1 MHFTRIFP
9 FGSGRSPPAPA
20 TSLLELDSGRHHHHL
35 PLLLLGSQS
44 LLHLLLGRG
53 SQLHTQLPALLQ
65 CVCEEP
71 RHLITRRVRGKESG
85 SRFAICLPGTC
96 LSHPA
101 ALPPS
106 FHAHR
111 SHTHATHNHNKHTA
125 IWKEVLAFTPLEQ
138 KITIIYLI
146 HFSCLLYDHWA
157 KMGQSVH
164 TLSDSWW

>member
-1 MHFTRIFP
+1 MLPLPAQSNAFYPNFP
-9 FGSGRSPPAPA
+9 LWFWEEPPSPSHLLVRACFWEAPPPPPPPPPPSWFSEPAPPPPWWRQPTPHTI
-20 TSLLELDSGRHHHHL
+20 TSIV
-35 PLLLLGSQS
+35 
-44 LLHLLLGRG
+44 
-53 SQLHTQLPALLQ
+53 AVCV

-85 SRFAICLPGTC
+85 SRFAICLPGTW
-96 LSHPA
+96 LSHPG

-146 HFSCLLYDHWA
+146 HFSCLLYDH
-157 KMGQSVH
+157 
-164 TLSDSWW
+164 

>member
-1 MHFTRIFP
+1 MGRIVLPLPTAMHFARIFP
-9 FGSGRSPPAPA
+9 FGSGRSPPAPNP
-20 TSLLELDSGRHHHHL
+20 S
-35 PLLLLGSQS
+35 
-44 LLHLLLGRG
+44 HLLVRALFWEAPPPPPPSWFSEPAPPPPCWR
-53 SQLHTQLPALLQ
+53 QPTPHTITSIVAV

-111 SHTHATHNHNKHTA
+111 SHARNTHNHNKHTA
-125 IWKEVLAFTPLEQ
+125 METGPRFHTSRA
-138 KITIIYLI
+138 KINYYLS
-146 HFSCLLYDHWA
+146 HS
-157 KMGQSVH
+157 
-164 TLSDSWW
+164 

>member
-44 LLHLLLGRG
+44 LLHLLLGGG
-53 SQLHTQLPALLQ
+53 SQLNTPLPALLQ

-96 LSHPA
+96 LSHPGA
-101 ALPPS
+101 QPPS

-111 SHTHATHNHNKHTA
+111 SHTHATHT
-125 IWKEVLAFTPLEQ
+125 IITSTQQWKEDLTFTPI
-138 KITIIYLI
+138 KKFTNI
-146 HFSCLLYDHWA
+146 
-157 KMGQSVH
+157 
-164 TLSDSWW
+164 